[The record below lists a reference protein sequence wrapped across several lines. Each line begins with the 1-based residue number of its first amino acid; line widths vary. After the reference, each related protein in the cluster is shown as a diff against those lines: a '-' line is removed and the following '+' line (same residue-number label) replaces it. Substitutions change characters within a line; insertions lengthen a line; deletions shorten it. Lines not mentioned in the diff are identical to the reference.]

1 MFQDKTEN
9 GYLISIPKSFHG
21 YKCIRT
27 IGNGSTSIVI
37 LVEEENSGKF
47 YSAKVMSSNYIQ
59 KHKLASSIE
68 KEISV
73 LKSIDHPHI
82 IKMKEYFEIQ
92 NEAQQDFIIIIMDYC
107 EKGDLLTYALEHKF
121 QNDLQRK
128 LIIRG
133 FLQSIEYLHK
143 HGISHGDIKADN
155 ILLCKHSA
163 KLCDFGY
170 CRTTSIAGDESKNGT
185 LYYAAPELFKKG
197 KFDPFK
203 TDIYAIGITLYS
215 LFELTFPFKDGD
227 QNYIIEQIVNGKLF
241 LPSSMDQ
248 QLMDL
253 VIRCVDKNPQNR
265 PTIEEILDHEFFNI
279 GIRKRIEKRNNNNYK
294 LNLALEKT
302 KENEQCTSNATSS
315 SQESCKYDEQ
325 MLNSFESNLKF

>member
-1 MFQDKTEN
+1 
-9 GYLISIPKSFHG
+9 
-21 YKCIRT
+21 
-27 IGNGSTSIVI
+27 
-37 LVEEENSGKF
+37 
-47 YSAKVMSSNYIQ
+47 MSSNYIQ

-170 CRTTSIAGDESKNGT
+170 CRTTAIAGDESKNGT
-185 LYYAAPELFKKG
+185 LYYAAPELFRKG

-227 QNYIIEQIVNGKLF
+227 QDFIINQIVNGDLYF
-241 LPSSMDQ
+241 PSSMDKE
-248 QLMDL
+248 LL
-253 VIRCVDKNPQNR
+253 NLILRCVDMNPQNR
-265 PTIEEILDHEFFNI
+265 PTIQEILEHEFFDM
-279 GIRKRIEKRNNNNYK
+279 GIKKQSLKNNNNI
-294 LNLALEKT
+294 ALEKS
-302 KENEQCTSNATSS
+302 KINDQNSSNSNSS
-315 SQESCKYDEQ
+315 SQDSIKTYSQIANSYESSMKI
-325 MLNSFESNLKF
+325 